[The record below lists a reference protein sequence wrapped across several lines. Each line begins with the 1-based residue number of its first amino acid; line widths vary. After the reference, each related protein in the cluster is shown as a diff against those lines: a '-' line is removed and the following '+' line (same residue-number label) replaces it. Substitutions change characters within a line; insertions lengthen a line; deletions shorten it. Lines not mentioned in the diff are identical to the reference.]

1 MFISKQTQG
10 GIAMTWIILG
20 VILIIIIL
28 MIVVL
33 YNGIVSQRNLVDEA
47 ASQIDVQLQRRADLL
62 PNLLET
68 VKGYAK
74 HERETLATVTQMRAA
89 ISDPSA
95 SLSDKV
101 KADNQLTGALN
112 HLFAVSENYP
122 DLKANQNFLSLQE
135 ELTNTENKVAFS
147 RQNYNSNVMAYNNK
161 LQTFP
166 SNLVSKFG
174 NFPVRDYLEA
184 PEGSKEVPKM
194 KF

>member
-1 MFISKQTQG
+1 MV
-10 GIAMTWIILG
+10 WIILS
-20 VILIIIIL
+20 VILIIIIIL
-28 MIVVL
+28 VVL

-74 HERETLATVTQMRAA
+74 HERETLTTVTQMRAA
-89 ISDPSA
+89 ISDPNA
-95 SLSDKV
+95 SLADKV
-101 KADNQLTGALN
+101 KADNQLSGALS

-166 SNLVSKFG
+166 SNVIAKFG

>member
-1 MFISKQTQG
+1 M
-10 GIAMTWIILG
+10 
-20 VILIIIIL
+20 
-28 MIVVL
+28 
-33 YNGIVSQRNLVDEA
+33 
-47 ASQIDVQLQRRADLL
+47 
-62 PNLLET
+62 
-68 VKGYAK
+68 
-74 HERETLATVTQMRAA
+74 
-89 ISDPSA
+89 
-95 SLSDKV
+95 
-101 KADNQLTGALN
+101 TGALN

-166 SNLVSKFG
+166 SNLVAKFG

-184 PEGSKEVPKM
+184 PEASKEVPKM